1 MQRSNATPRFPHA
14 GWLGAK
20 IRPWFG
26 KKTRRVDAAAKR
38 RASPEDL
45 EKLRQKFAKDGKN

>member
-1 MQRSNATPRFPHA
+1 MQNSTPTPRFPHA

-20 IRPWFG
+20 IRPWLG
-26 KKTRRVDAAAKR
+26 KKTRRATVLSKQ

-45 EKLRQKFAKDGKN
+45 EKLRQKFAKHKN

>member
-1 MQRSNATPRFPHA
+1 MQSSTSTPRFPHA

-20 IRPWFG
+20 IRPWLG
-26 KKTRRVDAAAKR
+26 KKATRASPLNKR

-45 EKLRQKFAKDGKN
+45 ERLRQKFEKHTKN